1 MKQLHIFQDS
11 PTDRY
16 EGMWKDGKYWGKG
29 LYVWKDGQK
38 LEGTFENGLGVGYAV
53 YTYKVTHYTKENI
66 CVPLTLLDY
75 PQCYDSK
82 SASHL

>member
-1 MKQLHIFQDS
+1 MTSFMNRPIMSECFQDS

-29 LYVWKDGQK
+29 IYFWKDGQK

-53 YTYKVTHYTKENI
+53 YTYKVNI
-66 CVPLTLLDY
+66 LNRNYFGKGV
-75 PQCYDSK
+75 
-82 SASHL
+82 

>member
-1 MKQLHIFQDS
+1 MKQLNIFQDS

-53 YTYKVTHYTKENI
+53 YTYKVN
-66 CVPLTLLDY
+66 PLTKKFEGFSTFFLRCTPWHFSITPIL
-75 PQCYDSK
+75 
-82 SASHL
+82 